1 MCIIYYTRYIICI
14 LKLYVGKIGFTFS
27 WAVTNFFK
35 QYFFFKSFFLFSWHS
50 GLPLHPNLMYTC
62 NLYWRKMDTDIY
74 LQYLHVELSK
84 KIILIFS
91 AKPYTKSNPYHPT
104 TPGGIIAWEKYKIIF
119 HAKIL
124 TICFMRI
131 VITILKSNYKY
142 VHRYI
147 IVVLT
152 YTYIV
157 NVHVLSPGPTLEGAN
172 LPSTFQQIIVKN
184 WLILPKRITGSHL
197 PQLSKS

>member
-1 MCIIYYTRYIICI
+1 MFY
-14 LKLYVGKIGFTFS
+14 
-27 WAVTNFFK
+27 
-35 QYFFFKSFFLFSWHS
+35 
-50 GLPLHPNLMYTC
+50 
-62 NLYWRKMDTDIY
+62 LYWRKMDTDIY

-147 IVVLT
+147 IVLT
-152 YTYIV
+152 YIHIHCECSCVKPRAYIRGSQSPLHFSANDCKKLV
-157 NVHVLSPGPTLEGAN
+157 N
-172 LPSTFQQIIVKN
+172 PS
-184 WLILPKRITGSHL
+184 
-197 PQLSKS
+197 

>member
-1 MCIIYYTRYIICI
+1 MGAPSPKFDVYLQFI
-14 LKLYVGKIGFTFS
+14 LKKNGYRYLPTVPTC
-27 WAVTNFFK
+27 
-35 QYFFFKSFFLFSWHS
+35 
-50 GLPLHPNLMYTC
+50 GLVKNM
-62 NLYWRKMDTDIY
+62 
-74 LQYLHVELSK
+74 
-84 KIILIFS
+84 ILIFS

-157 NVHVLSPGPTLEGAN
+157 NVHVLSPGPTLEGGN
-172 LPSTFQQIIVKN
+172 LPSTFQQKIIKN

>member
-1 MCIIYYTRYIICI
+1 MWEKSVLHFHELSRIFKTIFLFQKFFSLFMAYWVAPSPKFDVYLQFI
-14 LKLYVGKIGFTFS
+14 LKKNGYRYLPTVPTC
-27 WAVTNFFK
+27 
-35 QYFFFKSFFLFSWHS
+35 
-50 GLPLHPNLMYTC
+50 GLAKNM
-62 NLYWRKMDTDIY
+62 
-74 LQYLHVELSK
+74 
-84 KIILIFS
+84 ILIFS

-152 YTYIV
+152 
-157 NVHVLSPGPTLEGAN
+157 HTLWM
-172 LPSTFQQIIVKN
+172 FMC
-184 WLILPKRITGSHL
+184 
-197 PQLSKS
+197 

>member
-1 MCIIYYTRYIICI
+1 MREKNRFYIFMSCHEF
-14 LKLYVGKIGFTFS
+14 L
-27 WAVTNFFK
+27 K
-35 QYFFFKSFFLFSWHS
+35 QYFFFKSFFFSFQGIVGCPFTQIWCILATYIEEKWIQIFTYS
-50 GLPLHPNLMYTC
+50 TYMWNC
-62 NLYWRKMDTDIY
+62 
-74 LQYLHVELSK
+74 QK

-147 IVVLT
+147 MVLT
-152 YTYIV
+152 YI
-157 NVHVLSPGPTLEGAN
+157 H
-172 LPSTFQQIIVKN
+172 I
-184 WLILPKRITGSHL
+184 HL
-197 PQLSKS
+197 WMFMC